1 MTWGYNDFP
10 AGTNEKA
17 ALDKILNDAW
27 AKDLRYMSNQDLDLH
42 PRVDQWSNGVSQA
55 AELTRL
61 MALRKAALSK
71 FGEKTIPTGRPMAQ
85 IEEALVPIYLHHRYT
100 TQATAAS
107 IAGQDYIYAFR
118 GDGRTP
124 YTWVPA
130 AQQKAAL
137 DALMGTLALDALAL
151 PKTILN
157 AIPPRPDGY
166 GRSRELF
173 PRYTGDA
180 FDALTPAFVAGD
192 MTMSFILMTD
202 RAARMV
208 EQKALNPALPG
219 LEDVTD
225 RLIATVFDA
234 KPADG
239 YQTEIGRG
247 LQRILASQLMGLVTG
262 SNMSQVRAIAAFKL
276 KALQQRMSARGNVA
290 TLAQA
295 ERAHAQLLAAD
306 IQRFLDKPTDP
317 ATRILA
323 TPPAPPGAPIGDR
336 GMDYLLGIV
345 CDWK

>member
-1 MTWGYNDFP
+1 
-10 AGTNEKA
+10 
-17 ALDKILNDAW
+17 
-27 AKDLRYMSNQDLDLH
+27 MSNQDLDLH

-208 EQKALNPALPG
+208 EQKALSPALPG

-262 SNMSQVRAIAAFKL
+262 SNMSQVRDRKSTRL
-276 KALQQRMSARGNVA
+276 NSSHMSESRMPSSA
-290 TLAQA
+290 
-295 ERAHAQLLAAD
+295 
-306 IQRFLDKPTDP
+306 
-317 ATRILA
+317 
-323 TPPAPPGAPIGDR
+323 
-336 GMDYLLGIV
+336 
-345 CDWK
+345 

>member
-1 MTWGYNDFP
+1 
-10 AGTNEKA
+10 
-17 ALDKILNDAW
+17 
-27 AKDLRYMSNQDLDLH
+27 
-42 PRVDQWSNGVSQA
+42 
-55 AELTRL
+55 
-61 MALRKAALSK
+61 
-71 FGEKTIPTGRPMAQ
+71 
-85 IEEALVPIYLHHRYT
+85 
-100 TQATAAS
+100 
-107 IAGQDYIYAFR
+107 
-118 GDGRTP
+118 
-124 YTWVPA
+124 
-130 AQQKAAL
+130 
-137 DALMGTLALDALAL
+137 
-151 PKTILN
+151 
-157 AIPPRPDGY
+157 
-166 GRSRELF
+166 
-173 PRYTGDA
+173 
-180 FDALTPAFVAGD
+180 
-192 MTMSFILMTD
+192 MTD